1 MKKGLSSHVLKVMS
15 LFSGLQMLNIV
26 CSVVKMKLVALWLH
40 ASGVGLFGIYQS
52 VIDNISTFSELG
64 IRQSAVREAACA
76 SGRSRMAVVAGV
88 VRRWSL
94 LAGLLGAVVMM
105 GASPFLGKW
114 FFGSYGACWGFM
126 LLAAA
131 MVFNSLVGG
140 EQALLQGSARLRQLA
155 RSNLWGTLSGLAL
168 SVPLFYYCGATGV
181 VLSIMAYAAAM
192 YVCVRVYRLRTPKPS
207 PAVGLGQLW
216 HEGRGFIRLGVYMAL
231 ASFVPATA
239 HTVFIGIINHYWG
252 TGDVGYIQAGD
263 TVLVR
268 YVGLVFTAIG
278 MEFYPRLASVRD
290 YPRRTSLFVNHEIT
304 LLLLL
309 LVPLLLLFL
318 LLREP
323 VVRLLYTSD
332 FLVILPFISWGVV
345 GSIPK
350 AVSWCMAYTIIARG
364 DGRIY
369 VLTEGLDAV
378 LSVPLC
384 VFAYARWGFAG
395 LGAAYIAWYI
405 LYAAIVGAVYYRRY
419 GLRLTVSTW
428 RLILV
433 AVIVCVSGL
442 LAVDTLPLYVA
453 APLLVLSGC
462 CFLPPLRR
470 MLKR

>member
-1 MKKGLSSHVLKVMS
+1 M
-15 LFSGLQMLNIV
+15 
-26 CSVVKMKLVALWLH
+26 
-40 ASGVGLFGIYQS
+40 
-52 VIDNISTFSELG
+52 
-64 IRQSAVREAACA
+64 
-76 SGRSRMAVVAGV
+76 
-88 VRRWSL
+88 
-94 LAGLLGAVVMM
+94 
-105 GASPFLGKW
+105 
-114 FFGSYGACWGFM
+114 
-126 LLAAA
+126 
-131 MVFNSLVGG
+131 
-140 EQALLQGSARLRQLA
+140 
-155 RSNLWGTLSGLAL
+155 
-168 SVPLFYYCGATGV
+168 
-181 VLSIMAYAAAM
+181 
-192 YVCVRVYRLRTPKPS
+192 
-207 PAVGLGQLW
+207 
-216 HEGRGFIRLGVYMAL
+216 
-231 ASFVPATA
+231 
-239 HTVFIGIINHYWG
+239 
-252 TGDVGYIQAGD
+252 
-263 TVLVR
+263 
-268 YVGLVFTAIG
+268 
-278 MEFYPRLASVRD
+278 
-290 YPRRTSLFVNHEIT
+290 
-304 LLLLL
+304 
-309 LVPLLLLFL
+309 
-318 LLREP
+318 
-323 VVRLLYTSD
+323 
-332 FLVILPFISWGVV
+332 ILPFISWGVV